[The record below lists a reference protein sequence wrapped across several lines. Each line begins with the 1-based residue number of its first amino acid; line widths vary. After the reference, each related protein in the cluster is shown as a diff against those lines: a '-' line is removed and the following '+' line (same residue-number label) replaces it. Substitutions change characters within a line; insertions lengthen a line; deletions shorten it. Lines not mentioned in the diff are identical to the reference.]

1 MEEFL
6 ERHPWLRRGIP
17 YFIIGGG
24 STGVELII
32 FFIAKY
38 NGFDIYQANILGK
51 LCGLTLSF
59 ILNTVINFKVKSN
72 IGLRL
77 IMFYGVGIGG
87 LLISNLI
94 LYGGV
99 EVLGMPFGLVKF
111 ISVPVVGFGQFWI
124 NKFVTFSEK
133 EIEQKIRE
141 DEMHQKEKLREEINL
156 RREENP
162 HEEEN
167 QHEEEIHRDEEAQYE
182 EMELSDK

>member
-38 NGFDIYQANILGK
+38 NGFDIYQANIIGK

-72 IGLRL
+72 IVLRL
-77 IMFYGVGIGG
+77 IMFYAVGAGG
-87 LLISNLI
+87 LALSNLM

-111 ISVPVVGFGQFWI
+111 ISVPVVGFCQFWI
-124 NKFVTFSEK
+124 NKIVTFRKK
-133 EIEQKIRE
+133 EIA
-141 DEMHQKEKLREEINL
+141 EKLHMEEFV
-156 RREENP
+156 
-162 HEEEN
+162 EEEN
-167 QHEEEIHRDEEAQYE
+167 QHEEEIHQDEKTRYEE
-182 EMELSDK
+182 EMELLDK